1 MAHSATL
8 PILLKQL
15 NLSTMTGLWEDYLAQ
30 ATLKGWNPAQY
41 LAALCEEE
49 VNQRYS
55 RRVAGIFK
63 ESKLPVGKTLSSFD
77 FSQLPDLD
85 ANKISLLATDPGWV
99 KRSENILFF
108 GPSGTGKT
116 HLAAAISNG
125 LIEQG
130 VRVRY
135 YPATSLVQELQRA
148 RNDLQ
153 IETLLGKLDRYA
165 VLILDDI
172 GYVRKSEAETHVLF
186 ELIAHRYETGSMIIT
201 ANHPFSKWDQIFPD
215 SIMTVAA
222 IDRLVHH
229 ATIIEIQGEKAKSFR
244 KKQAMGQNLV
254 MSVQERTSGTN
265 PLQQKS
271 SPPTSLCEGPFSESS
286 SASAHLAGS

>member
-1 MAHSATL
+1 MAHGATL
-8 PILLKQL
+8 SILLKQL
-15 NLSTMTGLWEDYLAQ
+15 NLSTMTGLWEDYLDQ
-30 ATLKGWNPAQY
+30 AILKGWNPAQY

-55 RRVAGIFK
+55 RRIAGFFK

-77 FSQLPDLD
+77 FSHLPDIE
-85 ANKISLLATDPGWV
+85 ANRISMLATDPGWV

-135 YPATSLVQELQRA
+135 YQATALVQELQRA

-153 IETLLGKLDRYA
+153 LEKLLSKLDRYA

-186 ELIAHRYETGSMIIT
+186 EFIAHRYETGSIIIT
-201 ANHPFSKWDQIFPD
+201 ANHPFSNWDQIFAD
-215 SIMTVAA
+215 STMTVAA

-229 ATIIEIQGEKAKSFR
+229 ATIIEIQAESFR

-254 MSVQERTSGTN
+254 MPAQERTSGTMSN
-265 PLQQKS
+265 PLQQKT
-271 SPPTSLCEGPFSESS
+271 SPPTSLCEGPFSERS